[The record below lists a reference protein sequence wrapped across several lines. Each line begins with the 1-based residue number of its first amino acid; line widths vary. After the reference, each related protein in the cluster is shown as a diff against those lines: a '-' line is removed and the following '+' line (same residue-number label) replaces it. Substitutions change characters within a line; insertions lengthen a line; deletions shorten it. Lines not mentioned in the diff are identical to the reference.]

1 MLFLLKFWVLS
12 DLSLFDLKECNSG
25 CLWLSLY
32 FPLYLFPFN
41 FFFCHIELQNNLL
54 KTVGSVGQVK
64 LASSG
69 SRPAPALIPITSMG
83 QPQPAAVQSTNQ
95 AQASGVSSNQGHA
108 VSISANQVQASEDA
122 NNQEPVEFAFHEAS
136 TNQVAASEP
145 ASSNQIPVTVTT
157 SANEVPVLSLP
168 EEIPANQEQA
178 PPKAAVEGGTL
189 DLSDIPSDAADM
201 LGLAL
206 QSSGLQVNNVDEI

>member
-1 MLFLLKFWVLS
+1 M
-12 DLSLFDLKECNSG
+12 
-25 CLWLSLY
+25 
-32 FPLYLFPFN
+32 
-41 FFFCHIELQNNLL
+41 

-95 AQASGVSSNQGHA
+95 AQVSGVSSNEGHA

-122 NNQEPVEFAFHEAS
+122 NNQTPVEFAFHEAS
-136 TNQVAASEP
+136 TNQVAASDP

-168 EEIPANQEQA
+168 EEIPANQE
-178 PPKAAVEGGTL
+178 PPKTAVEGGTL

-206 QSSGLQVNNVDEI
+206 QSSGLQVNNVDDIYFIYNVHCTVYNVF

>member
-1 MLFLLKFWVLS
+1 M
-12 DLSLFDLKECNSG
+12 
-25 CLWLSLY
+25 
-32 FPLYLFPFN
+32 
-41 FFFCHIELQNNLL
+41 QNNLL

-83 QPQPAAVQSTNQ
+83 QPAAVQSTNQ
-95 AQASGVSSNQGHA
+95 AQASSVSSNQGHA

-122 NNQEPVEFAFHEAS
+122 NNQTPVEFAFHEAS

-168 EEIPANQEQA
+168 EELPANPEQE
-178 PPKAAVEGGTL
+178 PPKTAVEGGTL

-206 QSSGLQVNNVDEI
+206 QSSGLQVNNVDDIYFMYNVHCTVYNVF